1 MEIINISK
9 KNEVY
14 IQIDSEASTAQEI
27 CDHFTFMVPGYTFM
41 PAYRN
46 RIWDG
51 KIRLFNVH
59 SRLLYGGLFGNVTV
73 GMVVEQFV
81 ADFPE
86 FLMAVAEENW
96 IRGYHQ
102 GLADVEEGEKILKEQ
117 NENQENVDDNNE

>member
-14 IQIDSEASTAQEI
+14 IQIDCEASTAQEI

-59 SRLLYGGLFGNVTV
+59 NRLLYGGYLNI
-73 GMVVEQFV
+73 FV
-81 ADFPE
+81 NFSIPE
-86 FLMAVAEENW
+86 TTKLSL
-96 IRGYHQ
+96 IQ
-102 GLADVEEGEKILKEQ
+102 ILIMKK
-117 NENQENVDDNNE
+117 

>member
-14 IQIDSEASTAQEI
+14 IKIDSEASTAQEI

-59 SRLLYGGLFGNVTV
+59 NRLLYGGLF
-73 GMVVEQFV
+73 EHLCK
-81 ADFPE
+81 
-86 FLMAVAEENW
+86 FL
-96 IRGYHQ
+96 Y
-102 GLADVEEGEKILKEQ
+102 ILKQTYLMTKKFEGLIRFLLWLATSPLKIPLVHLSQ
-117 NENQENVDDNNE
+117 SQ